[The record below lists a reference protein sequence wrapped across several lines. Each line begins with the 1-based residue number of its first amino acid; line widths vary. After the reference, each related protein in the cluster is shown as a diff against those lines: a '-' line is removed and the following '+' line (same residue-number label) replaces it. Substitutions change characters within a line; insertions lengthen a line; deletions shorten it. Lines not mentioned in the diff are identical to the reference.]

1 MKLIQLSDL
10 HLGKYVNGFSMLEDQ
25 DYILKQILKI
35 IDNEDPD
42 GVLIAGDI
50 YDRSVPPAEA
60 VTLLDSFINQLAKKK
75 RETFLISGNHDSP
88 ERNAFASKLIEQS
101 GIHFSPVFDGNL
113 NPYILNDG
121 YGEVA
126 IYMLPF
132 IKPVMVAA
140 VYPEEKERIKSY
152 TNAME
157 IVLSHLELD
166 KHRRNVLIAHQFITG
181 AVRSDSEEKSLG
193 GADNIDVEVFK
204 DFDYVALGHIHR
216 PQKTTNTVRYCGSP
230 LKYSFSEIN
239 YDKSVLV
246 IELKEK
252 GQYHFRKIPLNPLHE
267 MREISGTFNQLVD
280 KSYYD
285 TLNREDYY
293 RVILTDENDIL
304 DALPKL
310 RVIYPNI
317 MGLEYD
323 NARTRAS
330 SDVLNNIKIDDL
342 SPMEIFKT
350 FYEKQNGRKIEEVPK
365 KHVADLIEK
374 IWEGKQ

>member
-1 MKLIQLSDL
+1 MKLIHLSDF
-10 HLGKYVNGFSMLEDQ
+10 HLGKIVNGFSMLEDQ
-25 DYILKQILKI
+25 KYILKQIIGI
-35 IDNEDPD
+35 IDEEKPD
-42 GVLIAGDI
+42 AVLIAGDI

-60 VTLLDSFINQLAKKK
+60 VLLLDSFINQLAKRR

-101 GIHFSPVFDGNL
+101 GIHFSPVFDGKL
-113 NPYILNDG
+113 DPYILNDG

-126 IYMLPF
+126 VYMLPF
-132 IKPVMVAA
+132 IKPVVVSS
-140 VYPEEKERIKSY
+140 VYPDEKEKIKSY
-152 TNAME
+152 TDAMAV
-157 IVLSHLELD
+157 VLNHLELD
-166 KHRRNVLIAHQFITG
+166 KRRRNILITHQFITG
-181 AVRSDSEEKSLG
+181 AIRSDSEEKSLG
-193 GADNIDVEVFK
+193 GADNIDVEVFE

-216 PQKTTNTVRYCGSP
+216 PQKITETVRYCGSP
-230 LKYSFSEIN
+230 LKYSFSEIK

-246 IELKEK
+246 VELKEK
-252 GQYHFRKIPLNPLHE
+252 GECHFRKIPLNPLHE
-267 MREISGTFNQLVD
+267 MREIRGTFNQLVD

-310 RVIYPNI
+310 RVIYPNV

-330 SDVLNNIKIDDL
+330 SDILNNIKIDDL

-350 FYEKQNGRKIEEVPK
+350 FYEKQNGRKIEEVPR
-365 KHVADLIEK
+365 KHVAELIEK

>member
-1 MKLIQLSDL
+1 M
-10 HLGKYVNGFSMLEDQ
+10 NGFSMLEDQ
-25 DYILKQILKI
+25 KYILKQIIRI
-35 IDNEDPD
+35 IDEEKPD
-42 GVLIAGDI
+42 AVLIAGDI

-60 VTLLDSFINQLAKKK
+60 VLLLDSFINQLAKRR

-101 GIHFSPVFDGNL
+101 GIHFSPVFDGKL
-113 NPYILNDG
+113 GPYILNDE

-126 IYMLPF
+126 VYMLPF
-132 IKPVMVAA
+132 IKPVVVSA
-140 VYPEEKERIKSY
+140 VYPDEKEKIKSY
-152 TNAME
+152 TDAMTV
-157 IVLSHLELD
+157 VLNHLELD
-166 KHRRNVLIAHQFITG
+166 KRRRNVLITHQFITG
-181 AVRSDSEEKSLG
+181 AIRSDSEEKSLG

-216 PQKTTNTVRYCGSP
+216 PQKITETVRYCGSP
-230 LKYSFSEIN
+230 LKYSFSEIK

-246 IELKEK
+246 VELKEK
-252 GQYHFRKIPLNPLHE
+252 GECHFRKIPLNPLHE
-267 MREISGTFNQLVD
+267 MREIRGTFNQLVD

-310 RVIYPNI
+310 RVIYPNV

-330 SDVLNNIKIDDL
+330 SDALNNIKIDDL

-365 KHVADLIEK
+365 KHVAELIDK

>member
-1 MKLIQLSDL
+1 M
-10 HLGKYVNGFSMLEDQ
+10 NGFSMLEDQ
-25 DYILKQILKI
+25 KYILKQIIGI
-35 IDNEDPD
+35 IDEEKPD
-42 GVLIAGDI
+42 AVLIAGDI

-60 VTLLDSFINQLAKKK
+60 VLLLDSFINQLAKRR

-88 ERNAFASKLIEQS
+88 ERNAFASRLIEQS
-101 GIHFSPVFDGNL
+101 GIHFSPVFDGEL
-113 NPYILNDG
+113 DPYILNDE

-126 IYMLPF
+126 VYMLPF
-132 IKPVMVAA
+132 IKPVVVSS
-140 VYPEEKERIKSY
+140 VYPDEKEKIKSY
-152 TNAME
+152 TDAMAV
-157 IVLSHLELD
+157 VLNHLELD
-166 KHRRNVLIAHQFITG
+166 KRRRNILITHQFITG
-181 AVRSDSEEKSLG
+181 AIRSDSEEKSLG

-216 PQKTTNTVRYCGSP
+216 PQKITETVRYCGSP
-230 LKYSFSEIN
+230 LKYSFSEIK

-246 IELKEK
+246 VELKEK
-252 GQYHFRKIPLNPLHE
+252 GECHFRKIPLNPLHE
-267 MREISGTFNQLVD
+267 MREIRGTFDQLVD

-310 RVIYPNI
+310 RVIYPNV

-350 FYEKQNGRKIEEVPK
+350 FYEKQNGRKIEEVPR
-365 KHVADLIEK
+365 KHVAELIEK